1 MMKFVLGTA
10 ATAAFLTLAV
20 PAFAECDAQQERV
33 VGQAIADAVKADA
46 EGISGPVRKAVV
58 DLDRCEGGST
68 HFDTQFK
75 VKAALADGKVV
86 WVEGHARGVNDTVE
100 SIHYRHASTELTE
113 LTRGTALASR

>member
-1 MMKFVLGTA
+1 MMKSVLGTA
-10 ATAAFLTLAV
+10 AAAALLTLAV

-33 VGQAIADAVKADA
+33 VGKAIAEAVKTDA
-46 EGISGPVRKAVV
+46 AAISGPVRKAVV

-100 SIHYRHASTELTE
+100 SIQYRHASAELAE
-113 LTRGTALASR
+113 LTRGSALASR